1 MDEHKENIHAKNVS
15 VKMANIKEDKVGVS
29 GKLASCCLRHLFTCK
44 DIIIN
49 ISISGSKIVL
59 LIGKY

>member
-29 GKLASCCLRHLFTCK
+29 G
-44 DIIIN
+44 
-49 ISISGSKIVL
+49 
-59 LIGKY
+59 

>member
-29 GKLASCCLRHLFTCK
+29 RKLATFCSYART
-44 DIIIN
+44 
-49 ISISGSKIVL
+49 
-59 LIGKY
+59 

>member
-29 GKLASCCLRHLFTCK
+29 GKLALCLRHLFTCK

-49 ISISGSKIVL
+49 VSISGSEVVL